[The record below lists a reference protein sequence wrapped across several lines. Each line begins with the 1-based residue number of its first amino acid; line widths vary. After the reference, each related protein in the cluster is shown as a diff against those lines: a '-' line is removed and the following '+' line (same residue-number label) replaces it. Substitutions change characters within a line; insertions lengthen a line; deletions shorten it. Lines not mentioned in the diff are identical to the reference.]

1 MNRWMA
7 APPRRYSRLRF
18 AASVG
23 RDVAVLLAG
32 ILAVL
37 LACTIVLPGTGS

>member
-1 MNRWMA
+1 MA
-7 APPRRYSRLRF
+7 APPRRSSRLRF
-18 AASVG
+18 AASVTAEA
-23 RDVAVLLAG
+23 AVLLVG